1 MGKKICFLPNTWFGW
16 QHKESDIL
24 QKTDKLGSDWDE
36 DAEFSKYPQIFL
48 SDA

>member
-1 MGKKICFLPNTWFGW
+1 MGKKSAFCLTHDLADSTKNQI
-16 QHKESDIL
+16 IL

-36 DAEFSKYPQIFL
+36 DVEFSKYPQIFL